1 MANNCLNE
9 LKISGHPFLMKEF
22 MDSYTNEG
30 HFDFAKITPMPSDEE
45 LLSMGTNSYNWAIEN
60 WGQKWYIDQA
70 DWEDWDDSFYSAVFD
85 TAWGPCTPVI
95 LKLIELCPGL
105 DFTFEYYEPGC
116 AFLGWIYASGG
127 EVYDDYEI
135 SYSESPEAYWY
146 HMFDKE
152 YESYDWL
159 SEHVEDLFNDET
171 ITKAESDEVLQM
183 IDDDTP
189 LETLIARCIEL
200 EIL

>member
-1 MANNCLNE
+1 MGA
-9 LKISGHPFLMKEF
+9 
-22 MDSYTNEG
+22 YTNEG
-30 HFDFAKITPMPSDEE
+30 HFDFAKITPMPSEEE

-60 WGQKWYIDQA
+60 WGQKWYIDEA
-70 DWEDWDDSFYSAVFD
+70 DWEDWGDSFYRAVFD
-85 TAWGPCTPVI
+85 TAWAPCIPVI

-105 DFTFEYYEPGC
+105 DFTFKYHEPGC

-152 YESYDWL
+152 YESYEWFDDIL
-159 SEHVEDLFNDET
+159 EEAHDCENITDEQYQELQDSLENDN
-171 ITKAESDEVLQM
+171 
-183 IDDDTP
+183 
-189 LETLIARCIEL
+189 LELVIEKFVRYD
-200 EIL
+200 IL